1 MNPNSKWFPESWS
14 GRHSDRSISSK
25 LNLWSRPS
33 AMGGLVVFSVTAD
46 LFLFIVRAFSLF
58 LNICYFGPITVF
70 ITCLFLM
77 LCADGVLL
85 LPNGVLSAEGV
96 LSLPNGMLNPK
107 ISLQSSVSSAT
118 PVVIIHMITILISHH
133 YLRRRLCWTPTT
145 TSSTSTTT
153 SSTSTTSSFL
163 ITTCDGVS
171 VELQQRRRRR
181 RSRRRKWRPVQ
192 PTCGPDQTRFISVN
206 PTLVWKQLIKWWW
219 RIFHRNKIYRLY
231 IFSSA
236 FISEATSNWYLCT
249 CICICIYISCVSAF
263 VTHLLEY
270 FYALLDSN
278 IELWEVE

>member
-145 TSSTSTTT
+145 ATTATIPPAQMTSSPTNVWTWSDQIYFSQSNFGVKTIDQMMMADL
-153 SSTSTTSSFL
+153 SQKQNLPSVHIFICIYIRSYIKLVFVYLYLYMYLYFL
-163 ITTCDGVS
+163 
-171 VELQQRRRRR
+171 
-181 RSRRRKWRPVQ
+181 
-192 PTCGPDQTRFISVN
+192 
-206 PTLVWKQLIKWWW
+206 
-219 RIFHRNKIYRLY
+219 
-231 IFSSA
+231 
-236 FISEATSNWYLCT
+236 
-249 CICICIYISCVSAF
+249 CICICNSFAWVFLRPLGLQHWAF
-263 VTHLLEY
+263 E
-270 FYALLDSN
+270 SG
-278 IELWEVE
+278 VER